1 MKKAEL
7 KELIKSR
14 IRETL
19 YAGMGALAK
28 AKSDP
33 DYSKVKDKASIDT
46 TLKAGGSVEL
56 EEMELD
62 EARALTVSDDFR
74 EKAQSIKTGGPINP
88 SRLNAVLD
96 FLEGKTVV
104 TGPQIATAVG
114 FDKQLPRV
122 YPIIAA
128 LLSVDALASPVA
140 SQPTRMPDEDEATYK
155 FREEEP
161 EEEPDTVEKATV
173 SMDPDTQTA
182 STFTVEN
189 AELISSIIRNYK
201 DSRARVNMNEAD
213 DLDSKR
219 FQQAAAKSKESS
231 AERLDRK
238 INELAAK
245 IAEFSPE
252 VQTKILE
259 ILDFKFKSVD
269 ATGLTKMIAKKV
281 GLDNIPTSNID
292 VDIEDISDDIT
303 EDVED
308 IDAGSEFKDYE
319 NVYERMNHLVNY
331 KG

>member
-1 MKKAEL
+1 
-7 KELIKSR
+7 
-14 IRETL
+14 
-19 YAGMGALAK
+19 
-28 AKSDP
+28 
-33 DYSKVKDKASIDT
+33 
-46 TLKAGGSVEL
+46 
-56 EEMELD
+56 
-62 EARALTVSDDFR
+62 
-74 EKAQSIKTGGPINP
+74 
-88 SRLNAVLD
+88 
-96 FLEGKTVV
+96 
-104 TGPQIATAVG
+104 
-114 FDKQLPRV
+114 
-122 YPIIAA
+122 
-128 LLSVDALASPVA
+128 
-140 SQPTRMPDEDEATYK
+140 
-155 FREEEP
+155 
-161 EEEPDTVEKATV
+161 
-173 SMDPDTQTA
+173 MDPDTQTA

-245 IAEFSPE
+245 IAEFSSE

-292 VDIEDISDDIT
+292 VDIEDINDDIT

-319 NVYERMNHLVNY
+319 NVYERMNKLVNY